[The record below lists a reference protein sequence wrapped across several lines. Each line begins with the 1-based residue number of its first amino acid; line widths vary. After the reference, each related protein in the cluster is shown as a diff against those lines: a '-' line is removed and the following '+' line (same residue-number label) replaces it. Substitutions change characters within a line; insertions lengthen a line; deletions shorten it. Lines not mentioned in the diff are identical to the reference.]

1 MDIRA
6 NGSGF
11 YWRAGVAV
19 EGPPIPCTPPHV
31 SVNRIAIVDLPG
43 LPLDEEVRGRC
54 AYNLLSPEAILA
66 YAQEHALTLG
76 LDPAQPFDVARRRV
90 PLLVDAAL
98 SSTHDERREAAE
110 AIAQC
115 LGRNLAYILLT
126 LHRGDRI
133 NRKARTD
140 WEDVDW
146 ERWRSIRRVW
156 FGGGVMS
163 GELGRRVIGEAR
175 AHLENL
181 GYGGAFEIDVTPY
194 RGDLALYGA
203 ARYLPAQ
210 QSEAVVCDFG
220 HTAVKRA
227 RLRLADGTITRIQS
241 LNPIPAPWEMHNE
254 PRAASEIDPQEVLD
268 FVGEVVA
275 QTLQESGAKGNDL
288 VLSVA
293 SYVEG
298 GRLLGNG
305 IYARMSRLA
314 TDVRPLVEGAVAARM
329 GRGVRVRFIHDG
341 TAAAALHAGEAD
353 AAVIVVGTALGVG
366 FPPAEAEALRPLAP
380 DLALIAN
387 AEGSGSG
394 E

>member
-1 MDIRA
+1 MERSQDRLK
-6 NGSGF
+6 GG
-11 YWRAGVAV
+11 YVA
-19 EGPPIPCTPPHV
+19 EGPAIPFTPPHV
-31 SVNRIAIVDLPG
+31 SVNRVAIVDLPG
-43 LPLDEEVRGRC
+43 LPLDEEVRGRR

-66 YAQEHALTLG
+66 YAQEHAPALN

-90 PLLVDAAL
+90 PLLVDGAL
-98 SSTHDERREAAE
+98 SSAREERRGAAE
-110 AIAQC
+110 VIARR

-133 NRKARTD
+133 NREARPD
-140 WEDVDW
+140 WEDTDW

-181 GYGGAFEIDVTPY
+181 GCDGVLEIDVTPY

-203 ARYLPAQ
+203 ARYLSAAQ
-210 QSEAVVCDFG
+210 PDAVVCDFG

-227 RLRLADGTITRIQS
+227 HLGLVDGTITQVRS
-241 LNPIPAPWEMHNE
+241 LDPIPAPWEMHNE
-254 PRAASEIDPQEVLD
+254 PRAAAEIDPQEVLD

-275 QTLQESGAKGNDL
+275 RTLQESGAAGTDL

-293 SYVEG
+293 AYVEG

-305 IYARMSRLA
+305 IYARMSRL
-314 TDVRPLVEGAVAARM
+314 TIDVRPLVEGAVAART

-341 TAAAALHAGEAD
+341 TAAAALHAGEVQ

-366 FPPAEAEALRPLAP
+366 FPPAEAEDLRPLAS
-380 DLALIAN
+380 DLVLITDV
-387 AEGSGSG
+387 EGSGTG
-394 E
+394 D